1 MKSNI
6 KPILDRQLS
15 QLDWTPEET
24 HKLLRQMRGEA
35 PVKKR
40 LSFALVLAITLALV
54 AATAV
59 AATLW
64 KNYHEQIAKNEGT
77 IGYFDTWTGQQRA
90 DFVLS
95 MQQEGIDFDA
105 AQVAQ
110 LQDKGTTDQQK
121 KEIATRLVTEKYGIR
136 EDVVTAISILEA
148 ERGPLPGWSLEEK
161 AAYTQLLVKT
171 GTLGADEEMYWLPG
185 PGDIPQEKAVE
196 VARKAVMDKFGA
208 TAADLDKLRVNAELR
223 SFAHE
228 REARNWYIGF
238 SLPESGGYDPAQY
251 DVWMDAA
258 NGEVQSCE
266 DTARKVAESAAKAP
280 PPEAE
285 DLFQGMIQEY
295 HQAAPF
301 TTPKLMELQ
310 KAWAPKMEKLKPFK
324 WSTRGMM
331 GVFANLMAQELRL
344 PAEGD
349 LPMDKALERAR
360 EAVLVQPGWTREK
373 LDMYELYAQVSY
385 QSKELGKPVYQF
397 FFNRHNV
404 SDPRYDDPKDS
415 WAKYERD
422 YLNPLYALFGG
433 DNASTPLYVSVRVDA
448 VTGEPTDDPQIV
460 LPSLEGPPLE
470 FTLLK

>member
-1 MKSNI
+1 MRTPPARWPSPRP
-6 KPILDRQLS
+6 KPR
-15 QLDWTPEET
+15 
-24 HKLLRQMRGEA
+24 
-35 PVKKR
+35 
-40 LSFALVLAITLALV
+40 
-54 AATAV
+54 
-59 AATLW
+59 
-64 KNYHEQIAKNEGT
+64 
-77 IGYFDTWTGQQRA
+77 
-90 DFVLS
+90 
-95 MQQEGIDFDA
+95 
-105 AQVAQ
+105 
-110 LQDKGTTDQQK
+110 
-121 KEIATRLVTEKYGIR
+121 
-136 EDVVTAISILEA
+136 
-148 ERGPLPGWSLEEK
+148 
-161 AAYTQLLVKT
+161 
-171 GTLGADEEMYWLPG
+171 
-185 PGDIPQEKAVE
+185 
-196 VARKAVMDKFGA
+196 
-208 TAADLDKLRVNAELR
+208 
-223 SFAHE
+223 
-228 REARNWYIGF
+228 
-238 SLPESGGYDPAQY
+238 
-251 DVWMDAA
+251 
-258 NGEVQSCE
+258 
-266 DTARKVAESAAKAP
+266 